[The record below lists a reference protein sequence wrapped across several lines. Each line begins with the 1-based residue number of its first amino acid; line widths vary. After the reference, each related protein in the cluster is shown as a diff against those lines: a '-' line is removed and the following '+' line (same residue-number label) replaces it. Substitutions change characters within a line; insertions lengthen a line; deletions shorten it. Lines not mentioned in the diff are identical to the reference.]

1 MKFSECFQ
9 IETGAQPQHTMGKW
23 FNILGEQNISNLW
36 PRISRK
42 SGHRPTTEHE
52 IASSFGTDAVN
63 VFICW
68 LAPTKRHYLQPDCC
82 HNFTDKVCFTMAEV
96 PRWSC
101 FVSGIEL
108 SVWLF
113 VPCPRADRFRF
124 YVWWIMLEMLVF
136 TIWNGI
142 FYLHLYRKLTLK
154 TALNLCKLW
163 R

>member
-1 MKFSECFQ
+1 MWNRFLSIPAWPLWPAGRGNEVLGMFSDRDRG
-9 IETGAQPQHTMGKW
+9 TAHQHTMGKW

-124 YVWWIMLEMLVF
+124 YVWWI
-136 TIWNGI
+136 
-142 FYLHLYRKLTLK
+142 K
-154 TALNLCKLW
+154 
-163 R
+163 